1 MELCQKSVLENGIRV
16 VTEVVPSLESVTL
29 GIWIVTGS
37 RDEAVSENGLSHF
50 IEHLLFKGT
59 KQRNPFQITRE
70 IESVG
75 GSINAFTGKEYTCL
89 HAKVLHKDIVLATDI
104 VADILANS
112 VFDSQ
117 EIERERMVILQEIKM
132 IEDTPDEYI
141 HDLFHRSFW
150 GDHPLGYPISGMEEN
165 VLSFQQADIVTFFRE
180 NYTSDKVVIAAAG
193 QLDHQQLVRA
203 VETRLGHLHPGPA
216 FTKRKEAQG
225 AKVRM
230 NLKYRDLEQ
239 IHFCMGTRGIP
250 YSHRRRFAGYTMNT
264 MLGGNMSSRL
274 FQEIREKRGL
284 TYSIYSFLNAY
295 TDTGL
300 FGVYAGTTKDEVQEV
315 VALIIQELK
324 DLREG
329 RIRAEDLSAA
339 KEYVKGGIILSLE
352 SSEGRMSRLAKNEIY
367 FGRQLPLET
376 VLKEL
381 EEVSEYDVYDV
392 AQEMLDSSTLC
403 LTLLGT
409 IKEGELSWRGLE
421 L

>member
-37 RDEAVSENGLSHF
+37 RDEAVSANGLSHF

-193 QLDHQQLVRA
+193 QLDHQQLVRM